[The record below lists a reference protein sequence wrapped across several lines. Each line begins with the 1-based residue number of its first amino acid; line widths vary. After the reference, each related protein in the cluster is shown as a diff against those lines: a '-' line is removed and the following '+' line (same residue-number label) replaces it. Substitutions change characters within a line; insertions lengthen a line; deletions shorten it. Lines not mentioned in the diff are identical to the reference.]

1 MAKKEELN
9 DDLFAG
15 GSISD
20 GEKKN
25 KSKKN
30 SAKKAE
36 LNAKKAEKLA
46 AKRAK
51 YEEEIKTLKEKISS
65 ENDEAKKQELG
76 KQLDKAK
83 ANLEKVGKGV
93 NIANDQKKII
103 KSVVAVVVVVAILVT
118 YVSTGLV
125 RKGFVH
131 STLQWTTHLTAI
143 TVKSDDGDK
152 IKVPVSTYNYYFATT
167 YNNLMSTKQLYDQ
180 YGLDASKAGLDV
192 DFDKPLSKQKTTNE
206 DDEVV
211 TWAKYLED
219 MVVKSI
225 EHTYTLYNEA
235 VKANDGKEPEITEE
249 QQKQIDDTL
258 KQYKETAN
266 KYGFTLSAYL
276 VKAMGKGVT
285 ESVFREE
292 SKRSYIA
299 ENYEKELNSKNEKV
313 EIKDEDIAKYKDEH
327 LEDLKSVDVRI
338 FEANNEDEAVEFK
351 NALKADGSNFTDLCV
366 KYAADGFYKDYYK
379 DAGASTELSATKTAL
394 QNAGYAIATA
404 DKKDGKDD
412 EKTYSGL
419 DWLFS
424 SERAKGDI
432 YQKSTTVVY
441 VLTPARL
448 SDVNTVNVRHILIAP
463 ETKGKDNNAVNA
475 SAESW
480 DAANKKAQEILAKYN
495 KGKKTENSF
504 AELAKANSSDGS
516 ANNGGLYENVYPNQM
531 VSTFNNWCFDSNR
544 KAGDVDIVKTEY
556 GYHIMYF
563 VGATGT
569 PAWKNTAKTELTNKA
584 SKTESDK
591 LDEAYTAKLNWFGS
605 RYIEKDVDIDR

>member
-1 MAKKEELN
+1 MAKKDLN

-36 LNAKKAEKLA
+36 LAAKRAEKLA

-51 YEEEIKTLKEKISS
+51 YEEEIKTLKASIAS
-65 ENDEAKKQELG
+65 ETDENKKQELE
-76 KQLDKAK
+76 KSLAKAK
-83 ANLEKVGKGV
+83 TNLEKVGKGV

-103 KSVVAVVVVVAILVT
+103 KTVVAVVIVVALLVT

-131 STLQWTTHLTAI
+131 STLQWTTHLTAVTI
-143 TVKSDDGDK
+143 TSEDGDK
-152 IKVPVSTYNYYFATT
+152 IKVPVSTYNYYFSTT

-192 DFDKPLSKQKTTNE
+192 DFKKSLASQKTTNE

-211 TWAKYLED
+211 TWAKHLED

-225 EHTYTLYNEA
+225 EETYTFYNEA
-235 VKANDGKEPEITEE
+235 VKANDGAEPEITEE

-258 KQYKETAN
+258 NKYEENAN

-292 SKRSYIA
+292 AKRSYIA
-299 ENYEKELNSKNEKV
+299 ENYRKELQSNNSKI
-313 EIKDEDIAKYKDEH
+313 EIKDEDVEKYKNEH
-327 LEDLKSVDVRI
+327 LDDLQSVDIRI
-338 FEANNEDEAVEFK
+338 FEADNEDTATKFK
-351 NALKADGSNFTDLCV
+351 NELKKDGSNFTELCQ
-366 KYAADGFYKDYYK
+366 KYASNDFYKDLYK
-379 DAGASTELSATKTAL
+379 DAGASTQYSVTKTAL
-394 QNAGYAIATA
+394 KNAGYAIATA
-404 DKKDGKDD
+404 DNNDAKDD
-412 EKTYSGL
+412 EKTFKGL

-424 SERAKGDI
+424 ADRSKGDV
-432 YQKSTTVVY
+432 YQQSTTVVY
-441 VLTPARL
+441 VLAPARV

-463 ETKGKDNNAVNA
+463 EKKGNENNAINA
-475 SAESW
+475 SAEAW
-480 DAANKKAQEILAKYN
+480 DKAYKEAKDVLAAYN
-495 KGKKTENSF
+495 KGKKTEDSF
-504 AELAKANSSDGS
+504 AELAKEKSSDGS
-516 ANNGGLYENVYPNQM
+516 ASKGGLYEDVYPNQM
-531 VSTFNNWCFDSNR
+531 VSTFNSWCFDSNR
-544 KAGDVDIVKTEY
+544 RAGDVDIIKTEY

-563 VGATGT
+563 VGQTST
-569 PAWKNTAKTELTNKA
+569 PVWEYTAKAELKNA
-584 SKTESDK
+584 AGQTESEK
-591 LDEAYTAKLNWFGS
+591 LDEAYTAKVNWFGS
-605 RYIEKDVDIDR
+605 RYFEKDVDIDR

>member
-1 MAKKEELN
+1 MAKKELN

-25 KSKKN
+25 KSEKA
-30 SAKKAE
+30 SARKAAAA
-36 LNAKKAEKLA
+36 AKKAEKLA

-51 YEEEIKTLKEKISS
+51 YEDEIKTLKSKISS
-65 ENDEAKKQELG
+65 ETDETKKQELA

-83 ANLEKVGKGV
+83 ANLDKVGKGV
-93 NIANDQKKII
+93 TVANDQKKII
-103 KSVVAVVVVVAILVT
+103 KSVVAVVVVLALLVT

-131 STLQWTTHLTAI
+131 STLQWTTHLTAVTI
-143 TVKSDDGDK
+143 KSDDGDK
-152 IKVPVSTYNYYFATT
+152 IKVPVSTYNYYYAST
-167 YNNLMSTKQLYDQ
+167 YNNLMSTKELYDK

-192 DFDKPLSKQKTTNE
+192 DFDKSLSSQKTTND

-211 TWAKYLED
+211 TWAQHIQD

-225 EHTYTLYNEA
+225 EDTYTFYNEA

-249 QQKQIDDTL
+249 QQKQLDDTL
-258 KQYKETAN
+258 NQYKTNAN
-266 KYGFTLSAYL
+266 NYGFTLSAYL

-292 SKRSYIA
+292 YKRSCIA
-299 ENYEKELNSKNEKV
+299 ENYEKELQSQNTTV
-313 EIKDEDIAKYKDEH
+313 EITDEDIAKYKDEH
-327 LEDLKSVDVRI
+327 IEDLKSVDIRI
-338 FEANNEDEAVEFK
+338 FEADNEDQAVEFK

-366 KYAADGFYKDYYK
+366 KYAQDGFYKDFYK
-379 DAGASTELSATKTAL
+379 DAGASTQLSVTKSAL

-404 DKKDGKDD
+404 DKNNDKDA

-424 SERAKGDI
+424 SERSSGDI
-432 YQKSTTVVY
+432 YQQSTTVVY
-441 VLTPARL
+441 VVTPARL
-448 SDVNTVNVRHILIAP
+448 SDVNTVNVRHILISP
-463 ETKGKDNNAVNA
+463 EKSGNENNAVKA
-475 SAESW
+475 SDEKWSEAY
-480 DAANKKAQEILAKYN
+480 DKAQEILAEYK
-495 KGKKTENSF
+495 KGDKTEESF

-516 ANNGGLYENVYPNQM
+516 SSNGGLYEDVYPNQM
-531 VSTFNNWCFDSNR
+531 VSTFNTWCFDSNR
-544 KAGDVDIVKTEY
+544 KAGDVDIVKTEF

-563 VGATGT
+563 VGETGT
-569 PAWKNTAKTELTNKA
+569 PAWKNTAKTELTNEA
-584 SKTESDK
+584 SKTAAEK
-591 LDEAYTAKLNWFGS
+591 LDESYTAKINWFGS
-605 RYIEKDVDIDR
+605 RYFEKDVDIDR

>member
-1 MAKKEELN
+1 MAKKELN

-36 LNAKKAEKLA
+36 LAAKKAEKLA

-51 YEEEIKTLKEKISS
+51 YEEEIKTLKASIAS
-65 ENDEAKKQELG
+65 ETDENKKQELE
-76 KQLDKAK
+76 KQLSKAK
-83 ANLEKVGKGV
+83 ENLEKVGKGI

-103 KSVVAVVVVVAILVT
+103 KSVVAVVVVIALLVT

-125 RKGFVH
+125 RKGFVN
-131 STLQWTTHLTAI
+131 STLQWTTHLTAV

-192 DFDKPLSKQKTTNE
+192 DFKKPLSSQKTTNE
-206 DDEVV
+206 DGKVV
-211 TWAKYLED
+211 TWAQHLED

-225 EHTYTLYNEA
+225 EDTYTFYNEA
-235 VKANDGKEPEITEE
+235 VKANNGEEPEITEE

-258 KQYKETAN
+258 SKYEENAN

-285 ESVFREE
+285 ESVFRQE

-299 ENYEKELNSKNEKV
+299 ENYQKELQSNSSKV
-313 EIKDEDIAKYKDEH
+313 EIKDEDITKYKDEH
-327 LEDLKSVDVRI
+327 LEDLKSVDVRL
-338 FEANNEDEAVEFK
+338 FEANSEDDAVAFK
-351 NALKADGSNFTDLCV
+351 NELKADGSNFTELCV
-366 KYAADGFYKDYYK
+366 KYASNGFYKDFYK
-379 DAGASTELSATKTAL
+379 DAGASTQLSVTKTAL
-394 QNAGYAIATA
+394 QNAGFAIATA
-404 DKKDGKDD
+404 DKNDDKDA

-424 SERAKGDI
+424 ADRAKGDI

-441 VLTPARL
+441 VVTPARL

-463 ETKGKDNNAVNA
+463 EKKGNETNAVNA
-475 SAESW
+475 TQENW
-480 DAANKKAQEILAKYN
+480 DKAYKEAKEVLATYN
-495 KGKKTENSF
+495 KGKKTEESF
-504 AELAKANSSDGS
+504 ADLAKEKSSDGS
-516 ANNGGLYENVYPNQM
+516 ANNGGLYEDVYPNQM
-531 VSTFNNWCFDSNR
+531 VSTFNNWCFDSSR

-563 VGATGT
+563 VGKTGT
-569 PAWKNTAKTELTNKA
+569 PAWKYTAKTELANDANKTA
-584 SKTESDK
+584 SEK
-591 LDEAYTAKLNWFGS
+591 LDDAYTAKVNWFGS
-605 RYIEKDVDIDR
+605 RYFEKDVDIDR